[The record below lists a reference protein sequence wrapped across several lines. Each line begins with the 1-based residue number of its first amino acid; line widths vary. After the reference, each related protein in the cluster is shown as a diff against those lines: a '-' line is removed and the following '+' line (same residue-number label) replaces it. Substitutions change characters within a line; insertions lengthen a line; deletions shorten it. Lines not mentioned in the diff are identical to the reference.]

1 MKYYW
6 IVVDF
11 ELNGNDYSDRFLLK
25 HDTTISKEDALER
38 YVLECVDEDAMK
50 LKNLLGVSIIP
61 LFWSTDKGN
70 IRDYS
75 FTEVPLEDALIM
87 EKYTN
92 SLTFDGVKDEV

>member
-6 IVVDF
+6 VTVDF
-11 ELNGNDYSDRFLLK
+11 ELMGNDYSDRFLLK

-38 YVLECVDEDAMK
+38 YVLECVDEDA
-50 LKNLLGVSIIP
+50 IFETDIP

>member
-6 IVVDF
+6 ITVDF

-25 HDTTISKEDALER
+25 HDTTISCKDAIER
-38 YVLECVDEDAMK
+38 YVLECVDEDAIFETD
-50 LKNLLGVSIIP
+50 VETDIP

-75 FTEVPLEDALIM
+75 FTEVPLEDALII

-92 SLTFDGVKDEV
+92 SLTLDGVKDEV